1 MKRLLAFLLI
11 ATIACQVVEETDELD
26 FSQLAQLAQLDQL
39 DDVILESIFK
49 KIGRGIGKVFRGVG
63 KGVGKF
69 FKGVSKVVR
78 NAVKYL
84 KDHGLWETVVNAVKE
99 VGKYAAA
106 AVCTKFGGPVA
117 GTACANGIDFIADKV
132 LKK

>member
-26 FSQLAQLAQLDQL
+26 FSQLAQLDQL
-39 DDVILESIFK
+39 DDVVLESIFS

-84 KDHGLWETVVNAVKE
+84 KDHGLWETVINAVKE
-99 VGKYAAA
+99 VGKYAAG
-106 AVCTKFGGPVA
+106 AVCTKFGGPLA
-117 GTACANGIDFIADKV
+117 GTACAHGIDFIADKV